1 MSRTTTV
8 ALAAATALTLTACGG
23 NEPLTQEQ
31 SASVL
36 LTEEEFGVDGW
47 TRGEVQDASDDDTD
61 QSTAGAE
68 DTVEDAFEGLG
79 IPQACQDALTSI
91 QDGQF
96 GSLPVGSSVSFT
108 GEQGGLVAEEAQLVV
123 GTVEGANPLQGLGA
137 VNQECADLEIEQGPA
152 AVTMSF
158 QAVEG
163 LDGTKM
169 TMTLLDEAIEM
180 LLVGRQDGDTVVAL
194 TATGLEED
202 QARRIVER
210 QLEKLTDL

>member
-1 MSRTTTV
+1 MDEASGSWHRRPRL
-8 ALAAATALTLTACGG
+8 LAAGQAAQGDQGRHHQRTGR
-23 NEPLTQEQ
+23 
-31 SASVL
+31 SA
-36 LTEEEFGVDGW
+36 F
-47 TRGEVQDASDDDTD
+47 
-61 QSTAGAE
+61 
-68 DTVEDAFEGLG
+68 
-79 IPQACQDALTSI
+79 
-91 QDGQF
+91 
-96 GSLPVGSSVSFT
+96 
-108 GEQGGLVAEEAQLVV
+108 AEEAQLVV